1 MKSKSTVAFER
12 LKHELLEILSAKF
25 PGIEIEVENSAKW
38 DRPCVTFR
46 SKEFAGLLPEE
57 RFQRLAAVIPT
68 EFREQKMAGLVW
80 VELAE
85 GESLE
90 AFLKLPRSEDIAERE
105 AEIYGQLARVKLFEL
120 LKEAM
125 GTSPDRR
132 CMGDFREME
141 RLLTIKRFP
150 ADGIRDAKLLM
161 IRHRAYCDCAILL
174 TAQAELARLY
184 ADAA

>member
-1 MKSKSTVAFER
+1 MKPKSKVAFER

-25 PGIEIEVENSAKW
+25 PGIGIEVEHSAKW

-46 SKEFAGLLPEE
+46 SKEFSGLLPEE
-57 RFQRLAAVIPT
+57 RFQRLVAVIPT

-85 GESLE
+85 GEALD
-90 AFLKLPRSEDIAERE
+90 AFLKLPRSEDIVERE
-105 AEIYGQLARVKLFEL
+105 AEIYAQLARAKLCDV

-125 GTSPDRR
+125 GSSPDRR
-132 CMGDFREME
+132 CTGDFREMS
-141 RLLTIKRFP
+141 RLLAGKRFT
-150 ADGIRDAKLLM
+150 AEGIRDAKLLM
-161 IRHRAYCDCAILL
+161 IRYRAYCDCAILL